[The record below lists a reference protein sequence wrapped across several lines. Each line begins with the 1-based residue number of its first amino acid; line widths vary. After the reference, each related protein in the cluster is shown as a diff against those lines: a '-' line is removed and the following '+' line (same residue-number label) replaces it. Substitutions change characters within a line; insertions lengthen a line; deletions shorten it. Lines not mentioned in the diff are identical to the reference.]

1 MLSSAVNKSLQPIH
15 LPINK
20 TRLLLISDSPD
31 RLREMQAGLHCNE
44 FEITGVCS
52 VEELAAACYEDHDVV
67 ALDVSPAQVALMLK
81 VIRASATHT
90 TVPVLVEASRINNN
104 FDLAGV
110 LPLYRAMPCSY
121 AEMLTLVRSRDE
133 QNADDLTPRRML

>member
-31 RLREMQAGLHCNE
+31 RLREMRVRLHQTD
-44 FEITGVCS
+44 FEITSVCS

-67 ALDVSPAQVALMLK
+67 ALDVNPAQVALMLK
-81 VIRASATHT
+81 VIRASAKHT
-90 TVPVLVEASRINNN
+90 TVPVLVEASRINNSFN
-104 FDLAGV
+104 LAGV

-121 AEMLTLVRSRDE
+121 TEMLTLIRNREE
-133 QNADDLTPRRML
+133 QTAYELTSRRML

>member
-31 RLREMQAGLHCNE
+31 RLREMRAGLHQSE
-44 FEITGVCS
+44 FEITGACS
-52 VEELAAACYEDHDVV
+52 VEEVAAACYEDHDVV
-67 ALDVSPAQVALMLK
+67 ALDVNPAHVALMLK

-90 TVPVLVEASRINNN
+90 MVPVLVEASRINHSFN
-104 FDLAGV
+104 LAGV
-110 LPLYRAMPCSY
+110 LPLYRAMPCSHT
-121 AEMLTLVRSRDE
+121 EMLTLIRNRYE
-133 QNADDLTPRRML
+133 QSAGELTTRRML

>member
-31 RLREMQAGLHCNE
+31 RLREMQAGLHQPE

-52 VEELAAACYEDHDVV
+52 VEELAVACYEDHDVV
-67 ALDVSPAQVALMLK
+67 ALDVNPAQVALMLK

-121 AEMLTLVRSRDE
+121 AEMLTLVQNRDE
-133 QNADDLTPRRML
+133 QNADEFTPRRML